1 MLPDPLAGEDS
12 PELQD
17 VLDVL
22 DDPDCRDIVKSLDE
36 PMTASEISDCC
47 DIPQSTTYRKLEQLT
62 DASILAQQ
70 TALRTDGH
78 HTSQYVLAFEEVQI
92 MLDERRQFEISITR
106 PPQSA
111 DEQLASMWSEVRKET

>member
-1 MLPDPLAGEDS
+1 MLSDPLAREDS

-22 DDPDCRDIVKSLDE
+22 DDPDCRNIVKSLDE
-36 PMTASEISDCC
+36 PSTASEISDCC

-62 DASILAQQ
+62 EASILTQQ

-78 HTSQYVLAFEEVQI
+78 HTSRYVLAFEEVKI
-92 MLDERRQFEISITR
+92 MLDERQRFEISITR

-111 DEQLASMWSEVRKET
+111 EEQLASMWSEVRKET